1 VASQVEAVEGGAG
14 VVRGGEAMAVALLAF
29 TVVVWGCTPRV
40 TAEAAPFSDP
50 VMLTSLRAAPTAI
63 ALLIALPLLRYR
75 LPSTRSEWA
84 WASVSGLL
92 MVTWFLFAFT
102 ESVIKIGPGIAIVLM
117 STSPFFIAIAGRVL
131 FGRRITPVMLLGM
144 LVGFAGVILV
154 ASTQIDASGDAGDM
168 MIGMALAISAAIAWA
183 AGTMIVSEQIT
194 RRPDTDLIGLTTGQY
209 IVGGAVLLVLAFLIE
224 GPDAAQWSEGT
235 LWLATAFIAIIGSA
249 VATVTYFGSLR
260 WLDPASV
267 TTWLFLSPVVS
278 VVLEIVLGNMPD
290 VVVLLGMLVTIAGVA
305 IVSAAPRFAARR

>member
-168 MIGMALAISAAIAWA
+168 LIGMALAISAAIAWA

-305 IVSAAPRFAARR
+305 IVSAAPRFASRR

>member
-305 IVSAAPRFAARR
+305 IVSAAPRFASRR

>member
-1 VASQVEAVEGGAG
+1 VASQVEAVEGGG
-14 VVRGGEAMAVALLAF
+14 SVVRGGEAMAVALLAF

-305 IVSAAPRFAARR
+305 IVSAAPRFASRR

>member
-209 IVGGAVLLVLAFLIE
+209 IVGGAVLLVLALLIE

-305 IVSAAPRFAARR
+305 IVSAAPRFASRR

>member
-1 VASQVEAVEGGAG
+1 VASQVEVVESGGA
-14 VVRGGEAMAVALLAF
+14 VRGGEALAIGLLAF
-29 TVVVWGCTPRV
+29 TVITWGCTPRV
-40 TAEAAPFSDP
+40 TAEAVPYADP

-75 LPSTRSEWA
+75 LPATRSEWA
-84 WASVSGLL
+84 WTAVSGLL

-102 ESVIKIGPGIAIVLM
+102 ESVGRIGPGIAIVLM
-117 STSPFFIAIAGRVL
+117 STSPFFIAIAERAL

-144 LVGFAGVILV
+144 VVGFAGVILV
-154 ASTQIDASGDAGDM
+154 ASVQIDASGNAGDM
-168 MIGMALAISAAIAWA
+168 VIGMALAISAAVAWA
-183 AGTMIVSEQIT
+183 AGTMIVAQQIQ

-209 IVGGAVLLVLAFLIE
+209 VVGGAVLLVLAFLIE
-224 GPDAAQWSEGT
+224 GPDAAQWSERT

-278 VVLEIVLGNMPD
+278 VVLELVLGNTPD
-290 VVVLLGMLVTIAGVA
+290 AVVLLGMLVTIAGVA
-305 IVSAAPRFAARR
+305 IVSAAPRFAVRR

>member
-1 VASQVEAVEGGAG
+1 
-14 VVRGGEAMAVALLAF
+14 
-29 TVVVWGCTPRV
+29 V

-305 IVSAAPRFAARR
+305 IVSAAPRFASRR